1 MNTQHYS
8 RHLAT
13 LMERYQHALQE
24 TGFDQ
29 VVISAGSLVIVAED
43 DRAYPY
49 TPSALAQQW
58 LPFDVL
64 PDTFIVFKPGDKPR
78 LLWPARQD
86 FWHLSPREP
95 AGDWAAMWTLQP
107 ATSLNNWLPGLTG
120 RTAWIGPEH
129 PSLGAHKTAVELN
142 PVALKSLLTYGR
154 AYKTSFEVDCL
165 AAANV
170 QAVHGHRAARAAF
183 FDGQSE
189 AGVYR
194 DYLAASRQLE
204 SAEPYSG
211 IIALNESA
219 ATLHYER
226 RSFKLPDQHRTL
238 LIDAGAK
245 VNGYAS
251 DITRTHTS
259 DTGRFAELLA
269 GVDTLQQTIN
279 NAIQPGVK
287 MTDLHRKTQR
297 GVAQLLLDHKL
308 CNLPVDEQLSKR
320 IPQTF
325 YPHGLG
331 HLLGLHVH
339 DVGGHQQNPQG
350 DIRNDPDNPFLRLT
364 RTLEEGMVITIE
376 PGLYFIPMLLNKLIE
391 TEPQHGLDLAL
402 IEQLK
407 PYGGIRIE
415 DNVLVTAKGHRNLT
429 REAFDTPA

>member
-13 LMERYQHALQE
+13 LMERYQRALAK

-49 TPSALAQQW
+49 TPRAYAQQW
-58 LPFDVL
+58 LPYDVL

-86 FWHLSPREP
+86 FWHISPTEP
-95 AGDWAAMWTLQP
+95 NGDWTGMWHLQP
-107 ATSLNNWLPGLTG
+107 VESLDDWLPALVG

-129 PSLGAHKTAVELN
+129 PALEQHANSVELN
-142 PVALKSLLTYGR
+142 PTALKSILAYDR
-154 AYKTSFEVDCL
+154 AYKTEFEADCL
-165 AAANV
+165 AEANV
-170 QAVHGHRAARAAF
+170 RAVRGHRAARDAF
-183 FDGQSE
+183 LGGQSE

-194 DYLAASRQLE
+194 DYLAASGQLE
-204 SAEPYSG
+204 STEPYSG

-226 RSFKLPDQHRTL
+226 RSFDVPAQHRTL

-251 DITRTHTS
+251 DITRTHTT
-259 DTGRFAELLA
+259 DTGRFADLLA
-269 GVDTLQQTIN
+269 GVDALQQEIN
-279 NAIQPGVK
+279 AAIKPGVT
-287 MTDLHRKTQR
+287 MIDLHRKTQA
-297 GVAQLLLDHKL
+297 GVAQLLLDHKI
-308 CNLPVDEQLSKR
+308 CGLPVEEQLSKK
-320 IPQTF
+320 IPQVF

-339 DVGGHQQNPQG
+339 DVAGHQQNPEG
-350 DIRNDPDNPFLRLT
+350 EVRNDPDNPFLRLT
-364 RTLEEGMVITIE
+364 RTLEESMVITIE
-376 PGLYFIPMLLNKLIE
+376 PGLYFIPMLLNKLIDA
-391 TEPQHGLDLAL
+391 EPQHGLDLDL

-415 DNVLVTAKGHRNLT
+415 DNVLVTATGHRNLT
-429 REAFDTPA
+429 REAFDV